1 MTEFDPNAFEE
12 GVIADM
18 REHGGAVTT
27 GPLKGHPLL
36 IMTSR
41 GARSGAERRAILT
54 FSRDGDAYVVAGTAS
69 GAPTPPAWVA
79 NVRKNP
85 HVTIEVNTKTYNAD
99 ASIAEGDDR
108 DDLWRR
114 HVEALPWFAEYPE
127 KSGRVIP
134 MIRLHPRTPA

>member
-1 MTEFDPNAFEE
+1 MIEFDPNAFEE

-18 REHGGAVTT
+18 RAHGGAVTT

-41 GARSGAERRAILT
+41 GSRSGEARRAILT
-54 FSRDGDAYVVAGTAS
+54 YSRDGDAYVVAGTAGGS
-69 GAPTPPAWVA
+69 PRTPAWVA
-79 NVRKNP
+79 NVKEHPN
-85 HVTIEVNTKTYNAD
+85 VTLEVNTKRIEAE
-99 ASIAEGDDR
+99 ASVAAGADR
-108 DDLWRR
+108 DELWQR

-134 MIRLHPRTPA
+134 MIRLRPSTPA